1 MILHN
6 FVHLIDR
13 YDRHLIL
20 KAQVKGI
27 SMHCCIIVSGLIF
40 RVEIKAKFICNTFF
54 SPHPYLFGAA
64 VSVPSFS
71 SVLVAHSLVEQL
83 IIDSAWLPLL
93 TTLLH
98 AIFSVMPFERFECS
112 FIMPVL
118 LSWCSSHISIL
129 SPAFLGIRSCLD
141 LKIAWRSISANSAV
155 TPVFPSVQSRT
166 KNSHLSH

>member
-1 MILHN
+1 MIGNN

-54 SPHPYLFGAA
+54 STHPYLFGAA

-118 LSWCSSHISIL
+118 LPWCSSHISIL
-129 SPAFLGIRSCLD
+129 SLAFLGFRSCLD
-141 LKIAWRSISANSAV
+141 LENRMAQHKSPFRSN
-155 TPVFPSVQSRT
+155 PCFPFCT
-166 KNSHLSH
+166 KQNKSL

>member
-1 MILHN
+1 MQQIFFQPIHICLVLLFLYLH
-6 FVHLIDR
+6 FL
-13 YDRHLIL
+13 
-20 KAQVKGI
+20 Q
-27 SMHCCIIVSGLIF
+27 
-40 RVEIKAKFICNTFF
+40 
-54 SPHPYLFGAA
+54 
-64 VSVPSFS
+64 FS
-71 SVLVAHSLVEQL
+71 SHTVEQL

-118 LSWCSSHISIL
+118 LPWCSSHISIL

-141 LKIAWRSISANSAV
+141 LKIAWHSISANSAV